1 MFKGFVCAVTGKKV
15 AVRDCLA
22 CAQRGGRAGC
32 NFTYPILKGIADHS
46 GPRNLGANWDRPVVS
61 VTELLGCPRQWR
73 LKKEHDYY
81 VKPSQAYWAFR
92 GTIGHEM
99 LAGNAPA
106 GAIVEKRY
114 YYWRDDYVLTGQPD
128 LVTAQGVLVDY
139 KTTQRL
145 PRPLQTYQC
154 LACGAEMRR
163 SQWKARA
170 NHTLTCPACH
180 ARYRG
185 RDVEPV
191 ESPPE
196 PYAHHVEQLSLYA
209 WLLAQHDIEI
219 TAAQVVYLDMSGVL
233 RLQAPLH
240 DLESVV
246 VLIDK
251 RLAAFA
257 RDERVKDVAADP
269 WNCRYCNVTDA
280 CTPEA
285 VAEAPAH
292 IAEVHVRHVAVA

>member
-1 MFKGFVCAVTGKKV
+1 MFQGFVCAVTGENV

-22 CAQRGGRAGC
+22 CAQRGGREEC
-32 NFTYPILKGIADHS
+32 EFPYPILKGIADHS
-46 GPRNLGANWDRPVVS
+46 GPRNLGADWDCPVVS

-73 LKKEHDYY
+73 LRKEHEHY

-92 GTIGHEM
+92 GTIGHEL
-99 LAGNAPA
+99 LAGNAPL
-106 GAIVEKRY
+106 GAIVEKRFY
-114 YYWRDDYVLTGQPD
+114 QERGDYVVTGQPD

-139 KTTQRL
+139 KTTKRL
-145 PRPLQTYQC
+145 PRPLQTYHC
-154 LACGAEMRR
+154 LACGAELRR
-163 SQWKARA
+163 GQWKARA
-170 NHTLTCPACH
+170 NHTLTCPACQ

-196 PYAHHVEQLSLYA
+196 PYAHHVEQLNLYA

-219 TAAQVVYLDMSGVL
+219 IAAQVVYLDMAGVL

-240 DLESVV
+240 DLESVAD
-246 VLIDK
+246 LIDE

-257 RDERVKDVAADP
+257 RDERVKDGEDDP
-269 WNCRYCNVTDA
+269 WNCRYCHVSGA

-285 VAEAPAH
+285 VAEAPAET
-292 IAEVHVRHVAVA
+292 AEAHVRHVAVA